1 MTIAHRR
8 ARLAVAPLFIA
19 IVGLVAGACAPPPS
33 APYKGIRFSAPSFS
47 YVGKTFTPTAT
58 STSGLPVTLTLDA
71 TSTGCSFSGGVVTF
85 TSTGTCVINANQ
97 PGDGT
102 IPADPQIQR
111 KITVYNCPPLRSGRW
126 TGPMNLSAD
135 VVATGS
141 SFTGTVDL
149 TSLGYGVQ
157 IFEGTVNCERA
168 SMTFNGVPLTG
179 TLSPDGSR
187 LTSSYQG
194 ISIVLNAPPL

>member
-1 MTIAHRR
+1 MSITHRR
-8 ARLAVAPLFIA
+8 ARVAAAPLFLA
-19 IVGLVAGACAPPPS
+19 IFGLVAACAPPP
-33 APYKGIRFSAPSFS
+33 APYKGIIFNAPAYS
-47 YVGKTFTPTAT
+47 YVGKQFTPKAT

-71 TSTGCSFSGGVVTF
+71 TSTGCSFNGGVVQF
-85 TSTGTCVINANQ
+85 TAVGTCVINANQ

-102 IPADPQIQR
+102 IPADPQVQR
-111 KITVYNCPPLRSGRW
+111 KIQVHTCPVLRSGRW

-149 TSLGYGVQ
+149 TSFGFGVQ
-157 IFEGTVNCERA
+157 VFAGTINCDVA

-179 TLSPDGSR
+179 VLSPNGATLSGN
-187 LTSSYQG
+187 YQG
-194 ISIVLNAPPL
+194 IAIVLNAPPA

>member
-1 MTIAHRR
+1 MTTTRRR
-8 ARLAVAPLFIA
+8 ARVAAAPLFIA
-19 IVGLVAGACAPPPS
+19 MLGLLAAACAPPP
-33 APYKGIRFSAPSFS
+33 APYKGIRFSAPSIG

-71 TSTGCSFSGGVVTF
+71 SSTGCTFTSGVVTF
-85 TSTGTCVINANQ
+85 TEPGVCVINANQ

-111 KITVYNCPPLRSGRW
+111 RITVHNCPPLRSGRW

-135 VVATGS
+135 VVASGS

-157 IFEGTVNCERA
+157 IFAGTVNCEKA
-168 SMTFNGVPLTG
+168 SMTFNGVPLSG
-179 TLSPDGSR
+179 TLSPDGMK

-194 ISIVLNAPPL
+194 IEIVLNAPAS

>member
-1 MTIAHRR
+1 MSIAQRR
-8 ARLAVAPLFIA
+8 VRVAVAPLLIA
-19 IVGLVAGACAPPPS
+19 VVGLVTAACAPPPA
-33 APYKGIRFSAPSFS
+33 APFKGIRFSAPATG

-71 TSTGCSFSGGVVTF
+71 TSTGCSFSGGVVSF
-85 TSTGTCVINANQ
+85 TAPGVCVINANQ
-97 PGDGT
+97 PGNGT
-102 IPADPQIQR
+102 VPADPQVQR

-149 TSLGYGVQ
+149 TSLGFGVQ

-179 TLSPDGSR
+179 TLSPDGKTLS
-187 LTSSYQG
+187 SSYQG
-194 ISIVLNAPPL
+194 ISIVLNAPPV